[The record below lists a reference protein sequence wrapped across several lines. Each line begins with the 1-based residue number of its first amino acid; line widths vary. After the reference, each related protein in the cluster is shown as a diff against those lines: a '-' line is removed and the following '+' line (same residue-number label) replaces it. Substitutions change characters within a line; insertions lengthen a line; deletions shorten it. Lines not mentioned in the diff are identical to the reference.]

1 MPRKSK
7 KHKKPKKHSV
17 EVLQAEEIENYIR
30 LKFGVDD
37 NGFWTW
43 FFSECPWGETNILG
57 LNDEDDII
65 QPKFKEYFNVIK
77 KEFLPDADQEGCIEI
92 KNDL

>member
-7 KHKKPKKHSV
+7 KYKKPKPQDAAILSGN
-17 EVLQAEEIENYIR
+17 EMENYIR

-43 FFSECPWGETNILG
+43 FFSECPWGETNLLSLI
-57 LNDEDDII
+57 DDDAIE
-65 QPKFKEYFNVIK
+65 PEWKEYYNVIK
-77 KEFLPDADQEGCIEI
+77 DDFMPDADAEGCIEI
-92 KNDL
+92 KNNL